1 MISAEIESF
10 LPSGHLVSYDGS
22 NISVT
27 RSDGS
32 SNFDIRWIKSVSSDG
47 GEKLLKASQLLYHTD
62 GTNNSL
68 YSSSITDD
76 GKVSVSAEY
85 VDDDGNTDYALNTTG
100 RFIYTVINSNAP
112 DTFAEGLLSVT
123 FNPVSPIVEYNGVS
137 TGIQELNFDED
148 TTFDLNIKFD
158 NVGVFGSIFFKDLTN
173 DFTLSYSANGV
184 TKQAAYSYS
193 DETGHLHSITG
204 QDVLLLDQNDQGEVT
219 FTLEPKDNLSGEYK
233 RFYLNSI

>member
-1 MISAEIESF
+1 M
-10 LPSGHLVSYDGS
+10 PSGHLVSYDGS
-22 NISVT
+22 NISIT
-27 RSDGS
+27 KSDGS

-47 GEKLLKASQLLYHTD
+47 GETLLKATQLLYHTD
-62 GTNNSL
+62 GTNNSF
-68 YSSSITDD
+68 YTSSITDE

-112 DTFAEGLLSVT
+112 DTFGEGLLSVT
-123 FNPVSPIVEYNGVS
+123 FNPVSPIVAYNGNS

-148 TTFDLNIKFD
+148 TNFDLNIKFE

-184 TKQAAYSYS
+184 TKQAAYSFS
-193 DETGHLHSITG
+193 DETGHLHSILG
-204 QDVLLLDQNDQGEVT
+204 RRT
-219 FTLEPKDNLSGEYK
+219 FIGSK
-233 RFYLNSI
+233 

>member
-10 LPSGHLVSYDGS
+10 FASGHLVSYDGS
-22 NISVT
+22 NISIT
-27 RSDGS
+27 KSDGS

-47 GEKLLKASQLLYHTD
+47 GETLFKSYSASLSHRWNKQQLYT
-62 GTNNSL
+62 
-68 YSSSITDD
+68 SSITDE

-112 DTFAEGLLSVT
+112 DTFGEGLLSVT

-193 DETGHLHSITG
+193 DET
-204 QDVLLLDQNDQGEVT
+204 DT
-219 FTLEPKDNLSGEYK
+219 FTPLQVKMY
-233 RFYLNSI
+233 FYWIKIIKMK